1 MLRVVAG
8 RRSTTPGYVVVYPNR
23 DKAAS
28 KLVKL
33 VVLVIM
39 LVSVALML
47 IVTIGGWSEFQ
58 GLKGVNLIVC
68 VLYVVIA
75 FFIFTR
81 WARGLLPIAAAF
93 SLLILMLAVVAG
105 TGLAGTSWFNR
116 SHFGFAPSTSLF
128 GGTGMS
134 PDVLGTVTVLLIPV
148 QVALI
153 VFAMIA
159 FNQGWNV
166 EMEVPKD
173 KAKRKDRDKGSSS
186 SSSAEPATA

>member
-1 MLRVVAG
+1 M
-8 RRSTTPGYVVVYPNR
+8 TPGYVVVYPNR

-28 KLVKL
+28 KLIKA
-33 VVLVIM
+33 VVGVIM

-47 IVTIGGWSEFQ
+47 FITIGGWSELQ
-58 GLKGVNLIVC
+58 GLKGVNLIWC
-68 VLYVVIA
+68 VLYLLLA
-75 FFIFTR
+75 FFIWTR

-93 SLLILMLAVVAG
+93 GMLLLMLAIVAG

-116 SHFGFAPSTSLF
+116 SHFGFAPAKSIF
-128 GGTGMS
+128 GSKGLA
-134 PDVLGTVTVLLIPV
+134 PDVLGLATVLMIPV
-148 QVALI
+148 QILLI
-153 VFAMIA
+153 VFAMIG

-173 KAKRKDRDKGSSS
+173 EAKRKGKDKEKGSSS